1 MRFLPG
7 LVDFEFTKI
16 VIELISWVAGSAV
29 AVGGIIGGALRV
41 DLGAG
46 EGLRLIVVPTV
57 AFEAA

>member
-7 LVDFEFTKI
+7 LVDFELAKI

-29 AVGGIIGGALRV
+29 AVGGIGGALRV
-41 DLGAG
+41 DLGAS